1 VVHAVQADFVFV
13 GLILLIGFLCTG
25 AVLPELGEL
34 GVEAFFNGKR
44 VRGSC
49 RHRPLPQG
57 LEEDDPSTAPVVLV
71 LRLQLLRLLSD
82 GCAAQ
87 FNSCHFQ
94 LWLQVSWVLASGAGA
109 RFGHHR

>member
-1 VVHAVQADFVFV
+1 VQADFVFV

-82 GCAAQ
+82 VVAPLSSTAATSSCGCR
-87 FNSCHFQ
+87 
-94 LWLQVSWVLASGAGA
+94 LVVS
-109 RFGHHR
+109 